1 MAAMKQQGSWFGLFL
16 VGLTA
21 ACAGGYLFSSG
32 IGKLILIV
40 GLVILVASLVR
51 FVGLKPLEGVPA
63 LKSQPPVLKAIGV
76 LFAIGG
82 WLTVLFGLHL
92 AAGVA
97 GRMVIALIGLGI
109 SLVGVI
115 GILPAACN
123 RNAIWKS

>member
-1 MAAMKQQGSWFGLFL
+1 MAATKQQGSGFGLFL

-21 ACAGGYLFSSG
+21 ACAGMYLFSSAA
-32 IGKLILIV
+32 GKAVLIA
-40 GLVILVASLVR
+40 GLVMLVISLVR
-51 FVGLKPLEGVPA
+51 FLGLKPLEGMPA

-76 LFAIGG
+76 LFALGG

-97 GRMVIALIGLGI
+97 GRMVIALVGLGI

-115 GILPAACN
+115 GILPVACN
-123 RNAIWKS
+123 KNAIWKA